1 MMCYAQVVQEH
12 MPEHAVTV
20 FEKCINERALVLSGD
35 ATSASSSRH
44 GGDAPSRTSAKPNCL
59 LVEPD
64 FQLISALMDSQQNFT
79 VSDPSLPDNPIVYAS
94 QGFLNLTGY
103 TLDKVSSSAATVC
116 IHTMASLCQH
126 VSMCSYAAL
135 LICNSTLLNVLWL
148 VLFGLLQTF
157 HTAEQAVS
165 MFISVS
171 LAYCVTAYTARLYVY
186 IE

>member
-1 MMCYAQVVQEH
+1 MLLLMCTQVVQEH

-35 ATSASSSRH
+35 ATSASSGSTRH
-44 GGDAPSRTSAKPNCL
+44 GGDAPSRSTAKPNCL

-103 TLDKVSSSAATVC
+103 TLDKVSSSGAAATVYVC
-116 IHTMASLCQH
+116 PNTVQIENQ
-126 VSMCSYAAL
+126 
-135 LICNSTLLNVLWL
+135 L
-148 VLFGLLQTF
+148 VLTCAVVYCNYMLLK
-157 HTAEQAVS
+157 
-165 MFISVS
+165 M
-171 LAYCVTAYTARLYVY
+171 CM
-186 IE
+186 

>member
-1 MMCYAQVVQEH
+1 MKTNATSYTALDAHTQVVQEH

-35 ATSASSSRH
+35 ATSASSTRH
-44 GGDAPSRTSAKPNCL
+44 GGDAPSRSTAKPNCL

-103 TLDKVSSSAATVC
+103 TLDKVSSSATCCVC
-116 IHTMASLCQH
+116 VPIHIDWKQRALACS
-126 VSMCSYAAL
+126 SMCRDVVL
-135 LICNSTLLNVLWL
+135 LRC
-148 VLFGLLQTF
+148 QC
-157 HTAEQAVS
+157 AV
-165 MFISVS
+165 V
-171 LAYCVTAYTARLYVY
+171 YCGHAILD
-186 IE
+186 